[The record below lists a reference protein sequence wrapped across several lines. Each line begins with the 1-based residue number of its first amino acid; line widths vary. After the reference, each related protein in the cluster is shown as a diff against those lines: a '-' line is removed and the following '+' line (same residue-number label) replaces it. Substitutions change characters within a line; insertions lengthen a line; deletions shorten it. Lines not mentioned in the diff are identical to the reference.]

1 MSPVQRPKRRPPA
14 RPLQD
19 CLGDLKNQ
27 WQQQGSIG
35 ALWQAWP
42 ELAGPQLAP
51 HCRPLELRGRTLV
64 VGAAQPQWLQA
75 LRYSRHQL
83 LAVLQSRGYRVQTLQ
98 FVQQDAP
105 RRAEPFS
112 QELQRSW
119 EQHPCRD
126 AAAGADCPRCQAP
139 TPAGELRRWGCC
151 ALCLRQDSS
160 VFAPPPGWTG
170 EELEEAPSPMEQRA
184 DPTNRNDGRSTRG

>member
-1 MSPVQRPKRRPPA
+1 MSPVQRPKPRPPA
-14 RPLQD
+14 RPLQQ
-19 CLGDLKNQ
+19 CLGEIKSQ
-27 WQQQGSIG
+27 WQQQGSLG

-42 ELAGPQLAP
+42 QLAGPQLAP

-83 LAVLQSRGYRVQTLQ
+83 LAVLQSRGFAIQALHL
-98 FVQQDAP
+98 VQQDMPEAV
-105 RRAEPFS
+105 EPFS
-112 QELQRSW
+112 QELERNW
-119 EQHPCRD
+119 LVHPSRQS
-126 AAAGADCPRCQAP
+126 AGMATCPSCQSPA
-139 TPAGELRRWGCC
+139 PAGELQRWGRC

-170 EELEEAPSPMEQRA
+170 ENNPAPEEDS
-184 DPTNRNDGRSTRG
+184 DGPKDRSDGKSARG

>member
-1 MSPVQRPKRRPPA
+1 M
-14 RPLQD
+14 
-19 CLGDLKNQ
+19 
-27 WQQQGSIG
+27 
-35 ALWQAWP
+35 
-42 ELAGPQLAP
+42 
-51 HCRPLELRGRTLV
+51 

-75 LRYSRHQL
+75 LRFSRHQL

-170 EELEEAPSPMEQRA
+170 EELAEAPSPKERRA

>member
-27 WQQQGSIG
+27 WQQQGSVG

-42 ELAGPQLAP
+42 ELAGPSWPPTAGPLNCAAAP
-51 HCRPLELRGRTLV
+51 WWWGLLNPNGCRR
-64 VGAAQPQWLQA
+64 

-98 FVQQDAP
+98 FQQHDAATS
-105 RRAEPFS
+105 RT
-112 QELQRSW
+112 LQSGTAT
-119 EQHPCRD
+119 QLGAAPCRD

-160 VFAPPPGWTG
+160 VFAPPPG
-170 EELEEAPSPMEQRA
+170 
-184 DPTNRNDGRSTRG
+184 